1 MFFVG
6 FDYILNEL
14 VSDHIAL
21 VEPDNLNIVDILEDL
36 HRVDETASPAV
47 GPVDLG
53 RVFHKNKAPF
63 EAGFGP
69 ANDDYESSA
78 ITT

>member
-21 VEPDNLNIVDILEDL
+21 VEPDNLNIVDIFENL

-47 GPVDLG
+47 RQVDLG
-53 RVFHKNKAPF
+53 DIAR
-63 EAGFGP
+63 
-69 ANDDYESSA
+69 DDHSSS
-78 ITT
+78 